1 MIREVQDG
9 VVDASITG
17 FATSEERFEAADFSQ
32 GLFRAVQS
40 IIIKRPKK
48 TDVSFRYFLLGKKL
62 LISYFSKSLD
72 TNTYTFL

>member
-17 FATSEERFEAADFSQ
+17 FATNEERFEVADFSQ
-32 GLFRAVQS
+32 GLFQAVQT

-48 TDVSFRYFLLGKKL
+48 TDVSFRYFLLGKLLLTFPLSKL
-62 LISYFSKSLD
+62 LDTTTYFL
-72 TNTYTFL
+72 